1 MKKLNVLQ
9 VCDHLGWEGSR
20 MHGVKRLFSWMIP
33 RFDPARYNVA
43 LVSLRKKDLSE
54 ETLESLGVDISYL
67 HKSKFDP
74 ATLTALLKVMDRQQT
89 DILHLH
95 GYGATTFGRL
105 AGMMRG
111 IPTILHEHA
120 NLTDTPWF
128 QKVADRLLAPA
139 TDIAIAVS
147 KSTAAFVIKARQ
159 LPPERVKVVYLGVPL
174 EEFSRT
180 RTIEE
185 IAAARHELGAT
196 PDEFVVGTVTRL
208 HDSKGN
214 SYLVEAAR
222 AVLQQ
227 RPKTRFYLF
236 GEGPLRSELEAQAR
250 ALGLGDRF
258 VFGGFTKDVARTVS
272 AFDIS
277 VFPSLW
283 EGTPLT
289 VFEALAMGK
298 SIVATDADGLV
309 DVLTAGHDAVIVPR
323 RDAPALAA
331 AIVRLIDSPE
341 DRARLSVHARVTGQ
355 QYDIAAFVRKMER
368 LYDLLHQVSRST
380 KRQGVLTADLSFL
393 TGGAAA

>member
-1 MKKLNVLQ
+1 
-9 VCDHLGWEGSR
+9 

-33 RFDPARYNVA
+33 RFDASRYNVS

-67 HKSKFDP
+67 HRSKFDP
-74 ATLTALLKVMDRQQT
+74 ATLTALLKEIDRRQI
-89 DILHLH
+89 DVLHLH
-95 GYGATTFGRL
+95 GYGATTFGRM
-105 AGMMRG
+105 AGWMRG

-128 QKVADRLLAPA
+128 QKIADKALVPA

-147 KSTAAFVIKARQ
+147 KSTADFVTGPRQ
-159 LPPERVKVVYLGVPL
+159 MPAARVKVVYLGVPL

-180 RTIEE
+180 RTADE
-185 IAAARHELGAT
+185 IAAARQELGAA
-196 PDEFVVGTVTRL
+196 PDELVVGTVTRL

-222 AVLQQ
+222 EVLDA

-236 GEGPLRSELEAQAR
+236 GEGPLRPELEAQAR
-250 ALGLGDRF
+250 ALNLGDRF
-258 VFGGFTKDVARTVS
+258 VFGGFTRDVARTVS
-272 AFDIS
+272 AFDIE

-298 SIVATDADGLV
+298 PIVATDADGLV
-309 DVLTAGHDAVIVPR
+309 DVLTNEKDALIVPK
-323 RDAPALAA
+323 RDGAALAA
-331 AIVRLIDSPE
+331 AIVRLIDDPNLRASLSV
-341 DRARLSVHARVTGQ
+341 RARMTGQ
-355 QYDIAAFVRKMER
+355 HYDIAAFVRKMER
-368 LYDLLHQVSRST
+368 LYDLLHDVSRKT
-380 KRQGVLTADLSFL
+380 HRRGVLQADLSFL
-393 TGGAAA
+393 SGARA